1 MLESMG
7 YSGRAPLKRSRRP
20 RGLKITRTALYNRV
34 WSKPL
39 STVADELGITANGLA
54 KICDRVLVPYPT
66 RGHWAHAEPSVSR
79 PLLPPAPAAV
89 DETIVLSKE
98 RSPSRRVRTRL
109 NPEAR
114 AEQLVDT
121 ASRIITGEG
130 VYAAS
135 MKRVA
140 RDAGVSEAQAYNYF
154 RRQQDL
160 LIAIARRE
168 LDAMNAL
175 RLGEINKIK
184 DPQTR
189 ITLSTVIYLREAERR
204 GALIQTLLNNPDV
217 RSALRSERNARR
229 SSSVGEISGRL
240 EASTGVPRDI
250 GKGLTTIL
258 TALCLRAGRL
268 LAAKRIPLEV
278 AERLTLAIVLRANRD
293 ITRKARRR

>member
-1 MLESMG
+1 
-7 YSGRAPLKRSRRP
+7 
-20 RGLKITRTALYNRV
+20 
-34 WSKPL
+34 
-39 STVADELGITANGLA
+39 
-54 KICDRVLVPYPT
+54 
-66 RGHWAHAEPSVSR
+66 
-79 PLLPPAPAAV
+79 
-89 DETIVLSKE
+89 
-98 RSPSRRVRTRL
+98 
-109 NPEAR
+109 
-114 AEQLVDT
+114 
-121 ASRIITGEG
+121 
-130 VYAAS
+130 

-160 LIAIARRE
+160 LVAVARRE

-184 DPQTR
+184 DAQTR
-189 ITLSTVIYLREAERR
+189 ITLSTVIYLREVERR

-217 RSALRSERNARR
+217 RSALRGERNSRR

-240 EASTGVPRDI
+240 EERTGVPRDI

-268 LAAKRIPLEV
+268 LAAKRVPLAM

-293 ITRKARRR
+293 ITRKARQR